1 MIASES
7 LRCFAAALKPGG
19 GLFYQ
24 NMCRAAKLG
33 DCVMLRDPVSFDA
46 ANFATI
52 QNWGVTETTTP
63 VILQFQI
70 FSQWRFELFDL
81 TWSLDEYAE
90 RRLKP
95 AAWQLAQGV
104 DARRKTT
111 ARTVCSNLGL
121 PSGVDSAYSVDCES
135 IGLALRFV
143 RVYDAPRDEMICRLD
158 FLFGADELQPG
169 VRSGIFNAGAPAGIQ
184 LSARGQRLYD
194 VLTDAAS
201 AARASRAGAP
211 ATRPR
216 GTRNSR

>member
-19 GLFYQ
+19 GLLNE
-24 NMCRAAKLG
+24 NMRRDAKLG

-46 ANFATI
+46 ANFA
-52 QNWGVTETTTP
+52 QNTP

-70 FSQWRFELFDL
+70 FSQWRLEDFDL
-81 TWSLDEYAE
+81 TWNIDQYAD
-90 RRLKP
+90 RCLKP
-95 AAWQLAQGV
+95 AVEQLARGV
-104 DARRKTT
+104 DARRKIA
-111 ARTVCSNLGL
+111 ARTVCSDLGL
-121 PSGVDSAYSVDCES
+121 PSGVDWGYSVACES

-143 RVYDAPRDEMICRLD
+143 RVYDAERDEQICRLD

-169 VRSGIFNAGAPAGIQ
+169 VRSGIFNAWAPAGIQ